1 MPQGN
6 AQLLWTSAPHLSQ
19 LQVAQYP
26 LTQSLGQQEETVLV
40 SLLVLQKLWQQLRR
54 TCDWQPSHW
63 PGGRLQLLLHAAAT
77 TGVQLAFHSE
87 GQSLHNDF
95 SLGCPWEDM
104 TSTVRTAM
112 AAAALRH
119 DPPGTIRGWIDE
131 ARRGRWL
138 EQESV
143 TKFKM

>member
-1 MPQGN
+1 
-6 AQLLWTSAPHLSQ
+6 
-19 LQVAQYP
+19 
-26 LTQSLGQQEETVLV
+26 V
-40 SLLVLQKLWQQLRR
+40 SLLVLKKLWQQLRR

-87 GQSLHNDF
+87 GQSLHNGF

-112 AAAALRH
+112 VAATLRH
-119 DPPGTIRGWIDE
+119 DPLLGVSKNPDGIPEHERKDSKHVQVQ
-131 ARRGRWL
+131 R
-138 EQESV
+138 
-143 TKFKM
+143 